1 MNWKIS
7 TGKFMKWKL
16 IMIMYINAHL
26 FLMKIFA
33 EIMNFVYNNQRMN
46 WLNWKEKLIEKFLQI
61 KLDREKMDNGE
72 DKLRILNIGLMEQQ
86 ELKET

>member
-1 MNWKIS
+1 
-7 TGKFMKWKL
+7 
-16 IMIMYINAHL
+16 
-26 FLMKIFA
+26 
-33 EIMNFVYNNQRMN
+33 MN